1 MRKIQ
6 ENDSFILRKLFHYL
20 RQYRVFLVL
29 SILFAI
35 ISSIFMLYVPILFGQ
50 AIDDTIHLN
59 QFQFSIIL
67 RTLIF
72 ISIFVLMGGLST
84 WLMNL
89 INNKL
94 TYCIV
99 RDLRSD
105 SMNKIQHLPLQYLD
119 THSIGDIESRII
131 ADCDQIGDSL
141 LLGFSQLFQG
151 VITIIVTLTFMF
163 SKSWLITLLVILLT
177 PISFF
182 VAKFIASRSFYLF
195 KDLSVLRGEQTS
207 LIEEMIGEEKIVQ
220 ALGYQDKAKI
230 RFQIIN
236 QNLQKISEKA
246 IFFSSLI

>member
-119 THSIGDIESRII
+119 THSIGDIEIHCLPIVLSFQRLICPSRRT
-131 ADCDQIGDSL
+131 D
-141 LLGFSQLFQG
+141 
-151 VITIIVTLTFMF
+151 
-163 SKSWLITLLVILLT
+163 
-177 PISFF
+177 ISH
-182 VAKFIASRSFYLF
+182 
-195 KDLSVLRGEQTS
+195 
-207 LIEEMIGEEKIVQ
+207 
-220 ALGYQDKAKI
+220 
-230 RFQIIN
+230 
-236 QNLQKISEKA
+236 
-246 IFFSSLI
+246 